1 MNECL
6 ASINIYSLALTI
18 SVVLEMIV

>member
-1 MNECL
+1 MNARL

>member
-1 MNECL
+1 MNERL